1 MIRSAL
7 MNVMTAAAL
16 KAGRGLKRDLGE
28 VENLQVSIKGPGDF
42 VSAADRK
49 SEKTLFE
56 ELSKARPGYGFVLE
70 ESGIIEGADKTHT
83 WYIDPLDGTTNFLH
97 GLPIF
102 AISIGLEREGQMVA
116 GLVYSPAT
124 DDMYIAEKGQ
134 GAYHNNRRLRVAA
147 RRDFSS
153 ALIGCGIPHLG
164 KKGHEGFQAEFAAVM
179 ARAANLRRLGAAAL
193 DLCFCR
199 ARLLRRLLGTRPET
213 LGHGSGPADHPGSRR
228 FRHRCR
234 RRRGHS
240 RHRLD
245 LRRQRR
251 HSYAIAGAAAER
263 KIGQLSAKASPR
275 AKRRNPEL
283 FPNCFFA
290 PRVAM
295 TRDGAI
301 FWHPALSHLC

>member
-16 KAGRGLKRDLGE
+16 KAGRGLKRDFGE

-49 SEKTLFE
+49 SEKTLFD

-70 ESGIIEGADKTHT
+70 ESGIVEGADKTHT

-102 AISIGLEREGQMVA
+102 AISIGLAREGQIVA
-116 GLVYSPAT
+116 GLVYNPAT

-147 RRDFSS
+147 RRDFSN

-179 ARAANLRRLGAAAL
+179 ARASNLRRLGAAAL
-193 DLCFCR
+193 DLCFVAQGSYDGFWERGLKPWDMAAGMLIIREAGGFVTDADGGADILGTGSIC
-199 ARLLRRLLGTRPET
+199 AGNETIHAQLLALLRN
-213 LGHGSGPADHPGSRR
+213 
-228 FRHRCR
+228 
-234 RRRGHS
+234 
-240 RHRLD
+240 
-245 LRRQRR
+245 
-251 HSYAIAGAAAER
+251 
-263 KIGQLSAKASPR
+263 AK
-275 AKRRNPEL
+275 
-283 FPNCFFA
+283 
-290 PRVAM
+290 
-295 TRDGAI
+295 
-301 FWHPALSHLC
+301 